1 MLQQQSPSNG
11 SLVARSHLSYKPA
24 TNPPLRHD
32 GGGGASPAN
41 LSFAQR
47 KAQLPRPSRSNIVEG
62 NHVMRNIDRP
72 PPGDMVHH
80 RRSQRQPGLSKKRSQ
95 YYENEFAAGREM
107 DSTKDRVRNEAI
119 VLAELRTNVI
129 IQDEFTFITDL
140 SYHLSNRY
148 QRSMSSIV
156 INLQHG
162 CCLMFGGSFD
172 PAYTLSIFALP
183 DMVQPT
189 MNKRNAALIQKQI
202 QESLGVAPARGH
214 VRFVATPEEDVANG
228 GKTVAGELD
237 DLDKVTADEVEQGR
251 ESSTKPLKIKRLSVR
266 SFASL
271 NSKPSTAVNPNPGFD
286 TLPTP
291 PASTG
296 DTPMITTAIPEHPL
310 TPPADSPG
318 RLAEEKPAKTATRR
332 KSFVTALF
340 AGKSL
345 SKERRAKSAAALAN

>member
-1 MLQQQSPSNG
+1 MQQSPST
-11 SLVARSHLSYKPA
+11 SLAARSHLPYNKPA
-24 TNPPLRHD
+24 VNSPARHD
-32 GGGGASPAN
+32 GASQAN

-47 KAQLPRPSRSNIVEG
+47 KAQLLRPSRSNIVEG

-72 PPGDMVHH
+72 PPGDMIHH

-129 IQDEFTFITDL
+129 IQDEFNFITDL

-162 CCLMFGGSFD
+162 CCMMFGGSFD

-189 MNKRNAALIQKQI
+189 MNKRNAALIQNQI
-202 QESLGVAPARGH
+202 QESLGVAPARGY

-237 DLDKVTADEVEQGR
+237 ELDKATADEVEQGR
-251 ESSTKPLKIKRLSVR
+251 ESSKPLKSKRLSVR

-271 NSKPSTAVNPNPGFD
+271 NSKPSPAVAPPGPEA
-286 TLPTP
+286 LPTP

-296 DTPMITTAIPEHPL
+296 DTPMIATAIPEHPL
-310 TPPADSPG
+310 TPPADPPV
-318 RLAEEKPAKTATRR
+318 EEKPAKTAARR

-345 SKERRAKSAAALAN
+345 SKERRAKSALPLVN

>member
-1 MLQQQSPSNG
+1 MVQQQQQSPSNG
-11 SLVARSHLSYKPA
+11 SLILRSHLPYKPA

-32 GGGGASPAN
+32 GSGISPAN

-47 KAQLPRPSRSNIVEG
+47 KAQLLRPSRSNIVEG

-80 RRSQRQPGLSKKRSQ
+80 RRSLRQPGLSKKRSQ

-129 IQDEFTFITDL
+129 LIPNWV
-140 SYHLSNRY
+140 NR
-148 QRSMSSIV
+148 
-156 INLQHG
+156 
-162 CCLMFGGSFD
+162 
-172 PAYTLSIFALP
+172 AYTLSIFALP

-202 QESLGVAPARGH
+202 QESLGVVPARGY
-214 VRFVATPEEDVANG
+214 VRFVATPEEDVANC

-237 DLDKVTADEVEQGR
+237 ELDKVTADEVEQGR
-251 ESSTKPLKIKRLSVR
+251 ESSTKPLKSKRLSVR
-266 SFASL
+266 SLASL
-271 NSKPSTAVNPNPGFD
+271 NSKTNTAVNPSPGPD
-286 TLPTP
+286 ALPTP

-296 DTPMITTAIPEHPL
+296 DTPMIATAIPEHPL
-310 TPPADSPG
+310 TPPADPPSAP
-318 RLAEEKPAKTATRR
+318 AEEKPVKTATRR

-345 SKERRAKSAAALAN
+345 SKERRVKSATPLTK